1 MLATVALRWQD
12 LVVIGIS
19 LCAVLAIG
27 ALSAQRSKSAE
38 GYFLAGRSIPGWVLG
53 FSMMSTIVSSMTFL
67 ALPATTYEFNWWQFP
82 GNSTYIIAVVAAL
95 VLFVP
100 FYRKAKLSS
109 AYEYLELRFG
119 TWARLYAAIC
129 FLMFHVVR
137 MGIILYVVGLAVQA
151 SLGSGLIPILL
162 ILGTLVAV
170 YTIVGGLQAVIWTDL
185 FQGIALIGGGLV
197 CLPIITSQLPEGFGQ
212 IIEVGR
218 AENKF
223 SWVSSQTDQ
232 QSTWAVICSKIVMY
246 LMMVGTDQTS
256 VQRYSAART
265 DKEARHAVVLAGV
278 LAVPVWTYFFFIG
291 TALYVFYK
299 VIPDPTMAELKT
311 DQIFAHFILTQ
322 LPGGL
327 TGLVIVG
334 LLAAALSTLDSSIN
348 ACAATVTNDFYRRL
362 WSSDRSSRHYANVG
376 KLISI
381 FFGVIMIGTAT
392 VIHIMRARG
401 AVEDLQT
408 VLLSIFGGGLLSL
421 FLLGF
426 LTRRVHSRP
435 ACIATCV
442 TVLTVVI
449 WLLVNSS
456 LAETLIPSVSQLLPD
471 NIWIGMFSNIILFSI
486 AYGLSWLQKTDSPKD
501 LTGLTIWTR

>member
-265 DKEARHAVVLAGV
+265 DKEARRGPRWSARCSSV
-278 LAVPVWTYFFFIG
+278 
-291 TALYVFYK
+291 
-299 VIPDPTMAELKT
+299 D
-311 DQIFAHFILTQ
+311 IFLLHRNRSLRLLQ
-322 LPGGL
+322 SNPRSHDGGAKDGSDL
-327 TGLVIVG
+327 RSLHSDSAARRVDRTCDRRATGCG
-334 LLAAALSTLDSSIN
+334 TLD
-348 ACAATVTNDFYRRL
+348 
-362 WSSDRSSRHYANVG
+362 
-376 KLISI
+376 
-381 FFGVIMIGTAT
+381 
-392 VIHIMRARG
+392 ARFQHQCLCG
-401 AVEDLQT
+401 NGYQ
-408 VLLSIFGGGLLSL
+408 
-421 FLLGF
+421 
-426 LTRRVHSRP
+426 
-435 ACIATCV
+435 
-442 TVLTVVI
+442 
-449 WLLVNSS
+449 
-456 LAETLIPSVSQLLPD
+456 
-471 NIWIGMFSNIILFSI
+471 
-486 AYGLSWLQKTDSPKD
+486 
-501 LTGLTIWTR
+501 